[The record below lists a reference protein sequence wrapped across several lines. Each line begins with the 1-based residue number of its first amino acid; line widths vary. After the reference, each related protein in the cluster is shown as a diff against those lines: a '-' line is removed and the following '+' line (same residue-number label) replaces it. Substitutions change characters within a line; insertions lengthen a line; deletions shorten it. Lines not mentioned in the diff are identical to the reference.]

1 MDHFGRSYHGRIRSS
16 GLKPQRVR
24 VTIDPLC
31 EHAERFSFVR
41 FSLKFGRVG
50 VLARATSA
58 QQAPGRAVLH
68 ALNLE

>member
-41 FSLKFGRVG
+41 FSLKFGRRVG
-50 VLARATSA
+50 VLARASA

-68 ALNLE
+68 ALDLE